1 MSRRVAWARSDAMQM
16 MMSKSTYGHFLNLD
30 ELSRFLDVPADGL
43 KEVQHPVGSTR
54 FEDHNMFLNTFGIF
68 RVSHYGKP
76 CWNLLG
82 RGHLFTLG
90 FEECTSL
97 LSARF
102 QPTFW

>member
-1 MSRRVAWARSDAMQM
+1 MPRRVAWVQSDAMQV
-16 MMSKSTYGHFLNLD
+16 MMSTSTYGHFLNVG

-43 KEVQHPVGSTR
+43 KEVLQPVGSSGLG
-54 FEDHNMFLNTFGIF
+54 DHNMFLNTFGIF
-68 RVSHYGKP
+68 RDIHDGRP

-102 QPTFW
+102 QRTFW